1 MNKDAPREIDETR
14 EIAKIGENY
23 KEGVKFQALDS
34 VGFRNE
40 EESVLVSDY
49 SRAEGHSRLK

>member
-1 MNKDAPREIDETR
+1 MDETR

-23 KEGVKFQALDS
+23 KEGVKFQTLDS

-49 SRAEGHSRLK
+49 SRTEGHSRLK

>member
-1 MNKDAPREIDETR
+1 MDETR

-49 SRAEGHSRLK
+49 SRTEGHSRLK